1 MLDNAAIGN
10 ISVSDLGTALGTAA
24 SFAADLKCL
33 GRGALPGFRR
43 PTFLKPAKTDCQLP
57 QIVPGGADRQFTC
70 SAHRIRGLPPERRKC
85 GCFRVFR

>member
-33 GRGALPGFRR
+33 GRGALPA
-43 PTFLKPAKTDCQLP
+43 FLKPAKADRQLP

-70 SAHRIRGLPPERRKC
+70 SAHRIRGLPPERRKS